1 MNGRVIKE
9 YKRPA
14 TDNVKVSNLQS
25 GMYIIKVVDLK
36 TGEQTSEK
44 IIVNKR

>member
-1 MNGRVIKE
+1 MSGRIIKE

-14 TDNVKVSNLQS
+14 TDNVKISNLQS
-25 GMYIIKVVDLK
+25 GMYVIKVVDLK
-36 TGEQTSEK
+36 TGEQSSEK